1 MTTGSP
7 TLVVTSL
14 TSTTYADGSSATA
27 CAPALTTRPV
37 STKTRNTAVAAVR
50 ARNMKAIRERND
62 GGMQRPAANT
72 GGWLRETNEGLGA
85 TGGVHLE
92 TANTQ
97 MTPPCGTSAFQPTSS
112 AIRLCWNAGSTP

>member
-72 GGWLRETNEGLGA
+72 GGWLRETNEGFGGDGRRSLGNGEHPHDPA
-85 TGGVHLE
+85 LRHVRI
-92 TANTQ
+92 
-97 MTPPCGTSAFQPTSS
+97 PT
-112 AIRLCWNAGSTP
+112 